1 MAEGIRKYDDK
12 EVGNLSLGAAG
23 FDRIADTTQV
33 TGTWVAIKAINSD
46 AVLTVS
52 GTTGT
57 VVAIGDP
64 LGNND
69 VIQQGDVLF
78 GPFTAIKLASGTVLA
93 YRG

>member
-12 EVGNLSLGAAG
+12 EVSNLSLGAAG
-23 FDRIADTTQV
+23 FDRIADTTQI

-57 VVAIGDP
+57 VVAVGDP
-64 LGNND
+64 LVTGD
-69 VIQQGDVLF
+69 VITQGDVLF
-78 GPFTAIKLASGTVLA
+78 GPFTAIKLTSGTVLA

>member
-12 EVGNLSLGAAG
+12 EVSNLSLGAAG
-23 FDRIADTTQV
+23 FDRIADTNQH
-33 TGTWVAIKAINSD
+33 TGTWVAVKAINSD
-46 AVLTVS
+46 AVFAVS
-52 GTTGT
+52 GSTGT

-64 LGNND
+64 MGNND
-69 VIQQGDVLF
+69 VLMQGDVLF